1 MTVPAAR
8 RAGRW
13 TTSIAIG
20 VLASALALSAVTAAS
35 AADPETR
42 LKDTAPFRVGVAIDQ
57 RETSGDP
64 GRVVTEHF
72 DQVTAENHMKPD
84 AWYDGQR
91 TLRIH
96 PQAAAIV
103 DFADER
109 GLDVYGHTLVWHNQ
123 TPAWFFQTASGQ
135 PLSTSDADRS
145 ILRERMRTHIFGVAR
160 LLSERDGLFGA
171 GNPLTAFDVV
181 NEVISDGP
189 EADGLRRSEWYR
201 VLGEEFID
209 LAFRYADEA
218 FNETYAAPDTDRPV
232 VLFINDYSTEWDA
245 KRARYLALVD
255 RLLAR
260 GVPVDGVGHQFH
272 VSMSLNVAALARAID
287 AFADRPVTQAVT
299 EFDVPTGT
307 PVTTAALDAQ
317 GAYYRAAFEVF
328 HARKDHLYSVSVWGL
343 NDSRS
348 WRAADGAP
356 LMFFDDLT
364 AKPALVGALA
374 AAPAPAV
381 AVAAS
386 SRCVGGRVVLV
397 VTSTNLADAAKTLQT
412 SSAFGGRD
420 FSDVAS
426 GRSVAHALSTRAVSI
441 PAGGVTVTA
450 EGGATVSALYP
461 AVTCSAAAPR

>member
-8 RAGRW
+8 RTRRRMA
-13 TTSIAIG
+13 SIATG
-20 VLASALALSAVTAAS
+20 VLVGALLVSGVGGAS
-35 AADPETR
+35 AADPAQG
-42 LKDTAPFRVGVAIDQ
+42 LKDTTPFKAGVAIDQ
-57 RETSGDP
+57 RETSGDAA
-64 GRVVTEHF
+64 RVVTEHF

-96 PQAAAIV
+96 PQAAAIM
-103 DFADER
+103 DFADTHD
-109 GLDVYGHTLVWHNQ
+109 LDVYGHTLVWHQQ
-123 TPAWFFQTASGQ
+123 TPAWFFQTATGQ
-135 PLSTSDADRS
+135 PLSTSDADRAV
-145 ILRERMRTHIFGVAR
+145 LRERMRTHIFGVAR

-181 NEVISDGP
+181 NEVISDGAEP
-189 EADGLRRSEWYR
+189 DGLRRSEWYR
-201 VLGEEFID
+201 ILGEEFID

-218 FNETYAAPDTDRPV
+218 FNETYAAPGADRPV
-232 VLFINDYSTEWDA
+232 TLFINDYSTEWDA

-272 VSMSLNVAALARAID
+272 VSMSVNVSALARAID

-299 EFDVPTGT
+299 ELDVPTGN

-356 LMFFDDLT
+356 LLFFDDLT
-364 AKPALVGALA
+364 AKPALQGALA

-381 AVAAS
+381 SVAVS
-386 SRCVGGRVVLV
+386 SRCVAGRVVLV
-397 VTSTNLADAAKTLQT
+397 VTSTNLAESPASIAVQ
-412 SSAFGGRD
+412 SPFGQRHATDLAG
-420 FSDVAS
+420 
-426 GRSVAHALSTRAVSI
+426 GRSVAHAFSPRFSSI
-441 PAGGVTVTA
+441 PGGVVAVTTA
-450 EGGATVSALYP
+450 DGEHASTPYP
-461 AVTCSAAAPR
+461 AAACS